1 MFGTGLLKGL
11 GVTFKRFADTYIDD
25 VKQIPSR
32 YAFGQD
38 MIRQDPD
45 EKGLFT
51 IQYPEE
57 KRELPERFRYIPMLL
72 YETSKQEDRCT
83 ACGICAK
90 VCPPQCIWIV
100 RDADANGKPI
110 AHPAEFYLDA
120 SICMSCA
127 FCAEFCPFDAIKMNH
142 DYELAV
148 YERYPDLVYN
158 MAELTVPV
166 EYYASI
172 WPTQYEAEE
181 IRRAEEEA
189 KKAAK
194 QAARAKPAAKPAEAK
209 PAPAAK
215 PAAEAKPAAPAPKPA
230 AEAKPAPAAE
240 AKPAA
245 APAAVKPAVAAATA
259 AAADNVFA
267 RMPNPAK
274 TSGGYTVEQIAERR
288 EEAYGRY
295 KERKGAD
302 AKVLHGGAAA
312 PVAAAV
318 AGAAAVVAAEA
329 PAAVA
334 EPIAAAEPVAAPA
347 APAAPTAPA
356 APPPTAAHAG
366 GSEFN
371 RMPNP
376 AMTSGGYTVEELA
389 ERRKEAYA
397 RYKARKGA
405 DAKELH

>member
-11 GVTFKRFADTYIDD
+11 GVTFKRLADTYIDD
-25 VKQIPSR
+25 VRQIPSR

-38 MIRQDPD
+38 MIRQEPD

-100 RDADANGKPI
+100 RDADENGKPI
-110 AHPAEFYLDA
+110 AHPAEFFLDA

-148 YERYPDLVYN
+148 YERYPNLVYN

-194 QAARAKPAAKPAEAK
+194 QAARAKPAAKPAA
-209 PAPAAK
+209 APAAK
-215 PAAEAKPAAPAPKPA
+215 PAAEAKPAAPAAKPA
-230 AEAKPAPAAE
+230 AEAKPAAP
-240 AKPAA
+240 PA
-245 APAAVKPAVAAATA
+245 APAAAKPAVAAAA
-259 AAADNVFA
+259 VAAADNVFA

-274 TSGGYTVEQIAERR
+274 TSGGYTVE
-288 EEAYGRY
+288 
-295 KERKGAD
+295 
-302 AKVLHGGAAA
+302 
-312 PVAAAV
+312 
-318 AGAAAVVAAEA
+318 
-329 PAAVA
+329 
-334 EPIAAAEPVAAPA
+334 
-347 APAAPTAPA
+347 
-356 APPPTAAHAG
+356 
-366 GSEFN
+366 
-371 RMPNP
+371 
-376 AMTSGGYTVEELA
+376 ELA
-389 ERRKEAYA
+389 ERRREAYA